1 MCTVSMRAAGFSA
14 DKTCRLSCSGLSA
27 CAGGV
32 RCRSTAA
39 AACAAASA
47 VACVAVC
54 RHCANSA
61 SDPRSPSTSNSS
73 QTTCA
78 GGQAAAKR
86 IYRTEDS
93 ESSEERRSHTAAPA
107 HCQQAAGR
115 HLSNGGLGAG
125 RGGVEDVEQQRRAIL
140 AVVMQQLRH
149 RQPRDVCHLQPT

>member
-1 MCTVSMRAAGFSA
+1 MCTMSMRAVGFSA
-14 DKTCRLSCSGLSA
+14 DKKHRQVRACRLSCSGLSA

-61 SDPRSPSTSNSS
+61 SDLRSPSTSNSS

-78 GGQAAAKR
+78 GEQAAAKR
-86 IYRTEDS
+86 MYRTG
-93 ESSEERRSHTAAPA
+93 TALHKIHRIFTNPK
-107 HCQQAAGR
+107 QASTNDLA
-115 HLSNGGLGAG
+115 
-125 RGGVEDVEQQRRAIL
+125 QRISQRF
-140 AVVMQQLRH
+140 
-149 RQPRDVCHLQPT
+149 